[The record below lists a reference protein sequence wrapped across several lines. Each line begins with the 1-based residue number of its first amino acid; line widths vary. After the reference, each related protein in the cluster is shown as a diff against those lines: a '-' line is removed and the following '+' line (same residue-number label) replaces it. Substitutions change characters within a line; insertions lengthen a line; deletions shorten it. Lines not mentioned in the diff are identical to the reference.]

1 MKIFQALES
10 VQSQITGM
18 NEGILLAYASML
30 SNIPCLFIGNPGT
43 AKSHTFKS
51 IASQTGQ
58 RDIDWFYQSI
68 TAKTS
73 PEKVI
78 GGIVADKMLQGI
90 EAYNLEVGAASKK
103 GIILDEI
110 YKSQHPA
117 FMDMILSLLDEH
129 PTVFTDGKNITPEYQ
144 WFFATTNFEDID
156 GTNLRFC
163 PKWDRFG
170 AKYVVK
176 GLTDEQSKTTL
187 LQQIGAKNNKQSA
200 LSVTLSDEDIADARN
215 AAMTIK
221 LEDSCIDK
229 FYNIIKKTIEKYC
242 YLSQRKI
249 HQIFV
254 GKDGYPSILQSLAL
268 LLKQSS
274 ITSKLLGFM
283 PYFCWQDLSIVD
295 SLISD
300 VQALCISKV
309 EIIYQQIRKDYSDFA
324 DKIKNNA
331 FKSYADAQQNLD
343 ILNDAVVKQTKT
355 IKIEDRN
362 EVDSSLRNDLNTI
375 KKKCIALVKEMQIAQ
390 APDASEEMPF

>member
-1 MKIFQALES
+1 MKIYKAIES
-10 VQSQITGM
+10 TQSQITGM
-18 NEGILLAYASML
+18 DEGILLAYASML
-30 SNIPCLFIGNPGT
+30 SNVPCLFIGNPGT

-78 GGIVADKMLQGI
+78 GGVIADKMLAGI
-90 EAYNLEVGAASKK
+90 ESYNLEVGAASKK

-129 PTVFTDGKNITPEYQ
+129 PTVFTDGKNITPAYQ
-144 WFFATTNFEDID
+144 WFYATTNFEDID
-156 GTNLRFC
+156 GINLRYC

-176 GLTDEQSKTTL
+176 GLSDEQSKATL
-187 LQQIGAKNNKQSA
+187 LQQIGAKNTKNSVDA
-200 LSVTLSDEDIADARN
+200 VTLTEQDIKDARD
-215 AAMTIK
+215 AALKIK
-221 LEDSCIDK
+221 LEDSTINK
-229 FYNIIKKTIEKYC
+229 FYEIIKKTIEKYC

-268 LLKQSS
+268 LLKQNS
-274 ITSKLLGFM
+274 ITNKLLSFL
-283 PYFCWQDLSIVD
+283 PYFCWQDLSIFD
-295 SLISD
+295 SLISN
-300 VQALCISKV
+300 VSALCISKV
-309 EIIYQQIRKDYSDFA
+309 EIIYQQIRKDYTDFIQ
-324 DKIKNNA
+324 KIAKNS
-331 FKSYADAQQNLD
+331 FKSYAEAQQNLD
-343 ILNDAVVKQTKT
+343 ILNDAVIKQTKA
-355 IKIEDRN
+355 INPIDKSDIDA
-362 EVDSSLRNDLNTI
+362 SLRKELGALKKNCQELVNKI
-375 KKKCIALVKEMQIAQ
+375 KLAQ
-390 APDASEEMPF
+390 APDAMEEQPF